1 MTEPRGRRKRILIAD
16 DEEQNLELLEACL
29 EPLGHE
35 TVRALTGIE
44 AIALLERI
52 PFDLVLL
59 DVMMPGATG
68 FEVLRR
74 FRERPTERCIPVVIL
89 TALVDRAMRLR
100 GLELGANEFLPKPI
114 DRAELVARVKTLLSL
129 QDATDTLIE
138 RTQQLGR
145 LQAFQRYLVNYLVRD
160 LRKPLSILRDNLTH
174 LRAARLKRDL
184 VGVVDD
190 SRAATDRMIQMLS
203 EIIEAAKM
211 EDGATALGSLTPESL
226 RSLSI
231 EVARE
236 RKRAGESS

>member
-1 MTEPRGRRKRILIAD
+1 MTDGTARRKRILIAD
-16 DEEQNLELLEACL
+16 DEEHNLELFEACM

-35 TVRALTGIE
+35 TVRAMTGIE
-44 AIALLERI
+44 ALALLERI
-52 PFDLVLL
+52 PIDLLLL

-74 FRERPTERCIPVVIL
+74 FRERPTQRCVPVVLL
-89 TALVDRAMRLR
+89 TALGDRPMRLR
-100 GLELGANEFLPKPI
+100 GLELGANEFMTKPI

-129 QDATDTLIE
+129 QDANDALIE

-160 LRKPLSILRDNLTH
+160 LRKPLAVLRENLASM
-174 LRAARLKRDL
+174 RAARLRRDL

-203 EIIEAAKM
+203 DVIEAAKM

-226 RSLSI
+226 RSLST

-236 RKRAGESS
+236 RKRSGQSS